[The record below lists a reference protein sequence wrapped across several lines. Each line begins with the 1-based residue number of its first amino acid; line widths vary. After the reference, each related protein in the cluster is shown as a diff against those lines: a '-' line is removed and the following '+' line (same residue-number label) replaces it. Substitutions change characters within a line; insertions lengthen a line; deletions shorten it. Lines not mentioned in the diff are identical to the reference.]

1 MFTFMT
7 HNEALMWSRFERLFA
22 VMGGIGAVY
31 LFESLGSQPT
41 WIITWISLMVAQVLA
56 LKCWADMII
65 MGQPDRNCWAFRG

>member
-22 VMGGIGAVY
+22 VMGGICVIY

-41 WIITWISLMVAQVLA
+41 WIMTTVSLFIGQLIA
-56 LKCWADMII
+56 LKCWADMIS
-65 MGQPDRNCWAFRG
+65 MSQPDRNCWAFKG